1 MLAFG
6 SIMYFDV
13 IPVKSLSFIHTIRPR
28 LVSPAKRHH
37 VVFLTLL
44 QPLSPTKA
52 QIYTICRYHN
62 DYTDAIFDQASSNL
76 SPLPTAMNMVIRKP
90 R

>member
-1 MLAFG
+1 
-6 SIMYFDV
+6 MYFDV

-52 QIYTICRYHN
+52 QIHTICRYHY
-62 DYTDAIFDQASSNL
+62 DTLTQYLTKLPAICHHSQ
-76 SPLPTAMNMVIRKP
+76 RQ
-90 R
+90 